1 MNLSDIDQ
9 KLFDFLSGELPDKE
23 VDELREWLKADEKNS
38 MYYQQYKQRYLNFRW
53 GLRVRMI
60 SGDFAQ
66 LRGTLQQHRRFLIFR
81 NIAAI
86 AVFRL
91 VVGGGIL
98 WYHSMD
104 QESRSLVAA
113 TDSIRPGK
121 CQAVLV
127 LSSGQQLK
135 LSQAVRTVRDVDG
148 VSIRVT
154 PEGVLNYS
162 SGDSVLFSE
171 NSCNRLLIPK
181 GGEYKLQLADGTQ
194 VWLNAATEFSY
205 PVVFT
210 GKQRKVFLKGEAYFE
225 VAQDSLRPF
234 IVMADDVEVKVY
246 GTKFDVE
253 NYASNR
259 IRTVLVEGAVGMAKS
274 GEEVRLLPG
283 QKGETV
289 GEEIRVESVDVAAC
303 IAWKNGDFVFEN
315 ERLEDIME
323 QISRWYDVNIFYRRE
338 SSKDIRLSGDMKR
351 YKEIQALLYYF
362 EQISEVRFE
371 IKEKTIVIK

>member
-86 AVFRL
+86 AVFLL

-323 QISRWYDVNIFYRRE
+323 QISRWYDVNIFYSRE

>member
-86 AVFRL
+86 AVFLL

>member
-1 MNLSDIDQ
+1 M
-9 KLFDFLSGELPDKE
+9 
-23 VDELREWLKADEKNS
+23 
-38 MYYQQYKQRYLNFRW
+38 
-53 GLRVRMI
+53 
-60 SGDFAQ
+60 
-66 LRGTLQQHRRFLIFR
+66 
-81 NIAAI
+81 
-86 AVFRL
+86 
-91 VVGGGIL
+91 
-98 WYHSMD
+98 
-104 QESRSLVAA
+104 
-113 TDSIRPGK
+113 
-121 CQAVLV
+121 
-127 LSSGQQLK
+127 
-135 LSQAVRTVRDVDG
+135 
-148 VSIRVT
+148 
-154 PEGVLNYS
+154 
-162 SGDSVLFSE
+162 
-171 NSCNRLLIPK
+171 
-181 GGEYKLQLADGTQ
+181 
-194 VWLNAATEFSY
+194 
-205 PVVFT
+205 
-210 GKQRKVFLKGEAYFE
+210 FLKGEAYFE

>member
-86 AVFRL
+86 AVFL
-91 VVGGGIL
+91 LIVGGGIL

-323 QISRWYDVNIFYRRE
+323 QISRWYDVNIFYSRE